1 MKYLHLSYII
11 QIKHCPIRVLS
22 PYLGKIH
29 VTRTRNVIQ
38 LTDVPSRASSRV
50 TSVHRLVYRYVTRVE
65 ESVTGV
71 LGISPFALGLH
82 LKNKLKENA
91 FHLCSVR
98 VLICVPLVLE
108 RVHDTRLMK
117 SGISVNC
124 PHFPEFW
131 RSNRKW
137 SANAVLGHF
146 RLSEQYCICVI
157 LFTLISDGCF

>member
-29 VTRTRNVIQ
+29 VTRTRNLHPTHRRSLARFVGSNVCTQ
-38 LTDVPSRASSRV
+38 ASLS
-50 TSVHRLVYRYVTRVE
+50 LVTRVE

-98 VLICVPLVLE
+98 VLICVPLVLK

-137 SANAVLGHF
+137 SA
-146 RLSEQYCICVI
+146 C
-157 LFTLISDGCF
+157 